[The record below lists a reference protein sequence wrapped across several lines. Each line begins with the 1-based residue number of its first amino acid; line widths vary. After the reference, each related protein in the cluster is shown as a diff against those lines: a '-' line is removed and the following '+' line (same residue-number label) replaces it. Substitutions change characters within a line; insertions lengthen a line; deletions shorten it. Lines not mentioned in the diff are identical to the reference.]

1 MPPTPRNQP
10 PPAGNSKAAVGLVG
24 FLVGLGVGGM
34 MVFATLGLL
43 VVLGIGWLFQSID
56 DYDPD
61 EYEGYEE
68 PDWGEERVEV
78 GADSIRRPA

>member
-10 PPAGNSKAAVGLVG
+10 PPSGNSKAAVGIVG
-24 FLVGLGVGGM
+24 FLVGLGLGGM
-34 MVFATLGLL
+34 MVFAALGLL
-43 VVLGIGWLFQSID
+43 VVLGFAMAFQAIS

-78 GADSIRRPA
+78 GATSSRRSA